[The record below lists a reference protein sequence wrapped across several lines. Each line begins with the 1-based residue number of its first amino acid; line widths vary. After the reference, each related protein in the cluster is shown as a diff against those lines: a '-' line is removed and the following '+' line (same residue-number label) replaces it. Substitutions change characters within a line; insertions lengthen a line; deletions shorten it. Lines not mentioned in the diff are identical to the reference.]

1 MGLARLPNG
10 QPPGKFAPVFGPP
23 SGSASL
29 EIPAAYKLPL
39 SWLLEAASPPL
50 QYRTY
55 AEVVPEAQRDPG
67 RLAALRVAA
76 RTYKPALAI
85 ARKQK
90 NTGLWGGNLLAPGP
104 MASYGWKEPGTIFQ
118 YRRLLEHGWPADD
131 HAIRLADRFLFRL
144 LSRDEDPALLVE
156 FQRPAKG
163 DPGLALWA
171 RQMGRDAAAA
181 ALARADHAEDPRLRG
196 AAHRI
201 ASDISQYLR
210 SELIEKPFRKLHGKT
225 ILDPASFPPTIFAVE
240 TLAFLPAVQ
249 RERAGFIERLAAYL
263 SRPTPRRAFH
273 IVASRKLFKPLFE
286 LLGDPLGADAKGHVT
301 DVPFAVYWLE
311 LMARLGV
318 VRLIPSAT
326 RVLARLYSE
335 CDDQGVWTPRSL
347 RTRPKASSPLTAHV
361 YPLEGPGQSPAQRQT
376 DVTFRLALI
385 ARHLSI
391 PIEVD

>member
-1 MGLARLPNG
+1 MTPTWSAR
-10 QPPGKFAPVFGPP
+10 
-23 SGSASL
+23 L
-29 EIPAAYKLPL
+29 EIPASYKLPL
-39 SWLLEAASPPL
+39 SWLLEAASPPI

-67 RLAALRVAA
+67 RLEALRAAALA
-76 RTYKPALAI
+76 YKPAQAI

-90 NTGLWGGNLLAPGP
+90 NTGLWGGNLLAPGA
-104 MASYGWKEPGTIFQ
+104 MGSYGWKETGTVFQ
-118 YRRLLEHGWPADD
+118 YRRLLEHGWSAE
-131 HAIRLADRFLFRL
+131 HRAIRLADRFFFRL

-156 FQRPAKG
+156 FQRPAKT
-163 DPGLALWA
+163 DPGLAHWA
-171 RQMGRDAAAA
+171 RLIGREAAAA

-210 SELIEKPFRKLHGKT
+210 SGLVEKPFRKLHGKT
-225 ILDPASFPPTIFAVE
+225 ILDPAGFPPTIFAVE

-249 RERAGFIERLAAYL
+249 RERAGFIERLASYL
-263 SRPTPRRAFH
+263 SRPSSRRAFY
-273 IVASRKLFKPLFE
+273 IVAGRKLFKPLFE

-301 DVPFAVYWLE
+301 DIPFAVYWLE

-326 RVLARLYSE
+326 RVLARLYSA
-335 CDDQGVWTPRSL
+335 CDDQGVWNPKSL
-347 RTRPKASSPLTAHV
+347 RTRPTASSPLTVHV
-361 YPLEGPGQSPAQRQT
+361 YPLEGPGRSPAQRQT

-385 ARHLSI
+385 ARHLGL
-391 PIEVD
+391 PIEIG